1 MIFWDAVTHHQNRHH
16 LPDELPPASAPF
28 TSRPFT
34 SKVSRLMS
42 FLPGR
47 KRRESWLIMVNHGY
61 VRQVVG
67 LDFRK
72 FAWDLNGCLYGIG
85 WDFFFHKHP
94 LASSNASFGRNGN
107 QRKKVWIFQPCFI
120 TAGEPLKK
128 RVHPWHRGRTSHKN
142 IWPSGPPA
150 IKRS

>member
-47 KRRESWLIMVNHGY
+47 KRRESWLIMVNHGC

-85 WDFFFHKHP
+85 WDFTINHGGSFSTNTPWRHQTPVSAATEINGKKCEFSSHVSLP
-94 LASSNASFGRNGN
+94 LAN
-107 QRKKVWIFQPCFI
+107 
-120 TAGEPLKK
+120 
-128 RVHPWHRGRTSHKN
+128 H
-142 IWPSGPPA
+142 
-150 IKRS
+150 